1 MTKIIKEKQ
10 ILPLEINGSII
21 RYPMTND
28 YMFRAV
34 LQKNIIALKYLI
46 ACLLSIA
53 VECIVNIEIMNPI
66 KLGEAIDEKTCILDL
81 KILLNNNKILNLE
94 MQVSDQGNWPERS
107 LYYLSRAFSN
117 LKRGASYIN
126 VLPCIHI
133 GILNFSLFPDSP
145 EFYAEYLMKNT
156 KNDKV
161 YSDKFAIHVLDLTQ
175 IETDKVK
182 KGYPDL
188 YYWAKLFV
196 ANTWEEIQMLSEKSE
211 GIHEAA
217 LTLRKLSADEK
228 IRMQCEAREMYEHD
242 MASAI
247 HKGRTEGKIEDA
259 CNMLKKGY
267 PISDICEITGL
278 SEDDIHNLT

>member
-1 MTKIIKEKQ
+1 
-10 ILPLEINGSII
+10 
-21 RYPMTND
+21 
-28 YMFRAV
+28 
-34 LQKNIIALKYLI
+34 
-46 ACLLSIA
+46 
-53 VECIVNIEIMNPI
+53 
-66 KLGEAIDEKTCILDL
+66 
-81 KILLNNNKILNLE
+81 
-94 MQVSDQGNWPERS
+94 
-107 LYYLSRAFSN
+107 
-117 LKRGASYIN
+117 
-126 VLPCIHI
+126 
-133 GILNFSLFPDSP
+133 DSP

-182 KGYPDL
+182 EDYPDL

-211 GIHEAA
+211 GIHEAV
-217 LTLRKLSADEK
+217 LTLRELSADEK

-247 HKGRTEGKIEDA
+247 QNGETRGKLKGKTEVA